1 VNLFTCKFVLLKIN
15 LMLQNSFKLLTI
27 YLLLPFL
34 AGCANPSST
43 KINMAV
49 EPTNPTFLDTATLG
63 AGCFWC
69 TEAVYEQLNGVISV
83 TPGYSGGT
91 TKYPTYRDVCSGL
104 TGHAEVAQIVYDTS
118 KISFTELLEVFWTAH
133 DPTTLN
139 RQGAD
144 QGTQYRSVIFYH
156 DENQRLIAEKYKKR
170 LNEEHAFPNPIVTEI
185 SPLQQFYKA
194 EDYHM
199 NYYDKNGNAPYCQRV
214 IEPKVDKIRKVFKSK
229 LKE

>member
-1 VNLFTCKFVLLKIN
+1 MMFANSIKIILLI
-15 LMLQNSFKLLTI
+15 
-27 YLLLPFL
+27 LLLPTL
-34 AGCANPSST
+34 AGCANQNPQKKNMSVESS
-43 KINMAV
+43 
-49 EPTNPTFLDTATLG
+49 NPTLFDTATLG

-91 TKYPTYRDVCSGL
+91 TKNPSYRDVCSGL

-139 RQGAD
+139 RQGGD
-144 QGTQYRSVIFYH
+144 QGTQYRSVIYYR
-156 DENQRLIAEKYKKR
+156 DESQRLIAEKYKQK
-170 LNEEHAFPNPIVTEI
+170 LNEEHAFANPVVTEI
-185 SPLQQFYKA
+185 SPLQEFYKA
-194 EDYHM
+194 EDYHL

-214 IEPKVDKIRKVFKSK
+214 IEPKVEKIRKVFKNK